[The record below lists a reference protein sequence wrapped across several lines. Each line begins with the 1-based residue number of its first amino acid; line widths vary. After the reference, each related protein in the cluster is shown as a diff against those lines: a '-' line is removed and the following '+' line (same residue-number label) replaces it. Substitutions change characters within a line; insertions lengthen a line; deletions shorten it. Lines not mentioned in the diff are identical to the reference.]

1 MITAVGLAAGVLTT
15 GCWLPQLVRSWRTRS
30 TSDFSWA
37 YLAVLTL
44 GIGLWL
50 LYGILVADPAVI
62 VANGTALA
70 ALTTLIL
77 FKLAFDSALG
87 ADSDCAGVGGPG
99 PPTPRTHLRD

>member
-1 MITAVGLAAGVLTT
+1 VITALGLVAGVLTT

-30 TSDFSWA
+30 TTDFSWA

-50 LYGILVADPAVI
+50 VYGILTVDAAVI

-70 ALTTLIL
+70 ALVTLIL
-77 FKLAFDSALG
+77 FKSAFDGGRSAARRQQDVRPDG
-87 ADSDCAGVGGPG
+87 IDASA
-99 PPTPRTHLRD
+99 

>member
-1 MITAVGLAAGVLTT
+1 MITALGLVAGVLTT

-44 GIGLWL
+44 GISLWL
-50 LYGILVADPAVI
+50 VYGIITADAAVI

-70 ALTTLIL
+70 ALVTLIL
-77 FKLAFDSALG
+77 FKSAFDGRRSAARRQQDVGPHRVDAG
-87 ADSDCAGVGGPG
+87 A
-99 PPTPRTHLRD
+99 